1 MRKPDFFIVGAPKC
15 GTTAM
20 NDYLQAHPEIFIPAK
35 KEIHFFGADLQFQRP
50 RVTLP
55 EYLSYFAPVQRE
67 KRVGEA
73 SVWYLYS
80 QQAAAEIKSFSPAAR
95 ILIMLRNPVDMMYSL
110 HSQRLYNDNENLV
123 NFEEALAAEADR
135 RQGKRLYQNALN
147 TMGFFYRAAATY
159 TPQVQRYFEVFGREQ
174 VHVII
179 FDDFTEAT
187 DEVYCQNPA
196 AQHPLRVTVIAGPGV
211 TAAVTSG
218 VCTRGGTA
226 KCVVKARFKPLVSDK
241 TTCAAQTLMKIVH
254 VISGLSTGGAE
265 MMLYK
270 LLSLLNRTAFE
281 TEVVSLVAVGPV
293 GEQIQAL
300 QVPVWTLG
308 MRRRVPNPVGLYRLV
323 HRLRQDPPHLLQT
336 WMYHADLIGGLAAK
350 LAGGIP
356 VVWNIR
362 HGTFGA
368 QGGNRSSRLAMKA
381 CGPLSRWLPTRI
393 ICCSEVSFS
402 ARPSGAP
409 VRALRVGDSRR
420 GTTRWVGGAL

>member
-187 DEVYCQNPA
+187 DEVYCQTCEFLAVDSKFQPEFRIVNANKGVHSSALRSFLRYP
-196 AQHPLRVTVIAGPGV
+196 QEPVRWLQQLWSLSPVRLGLRSKIRQLNTRYESRSPLDPE
-211 TAAVTSG
+211 
-218 VCTRGGTA
+218 
-226 KCVVKARFKPLVSDK
+226 L
-241 TTCAAQTLMKIVH
+241 
-254 VISGLSTGGAE
+254 
-265 MMLYK
+265 
-270 LLSLLNRTAFE
+270 
-281 TEVVSLVAVGPV
+281 
-293 GEQIQAL
+293 
-300 QVPVWTLG
+300 
-308 MRRRVPNPVGLYRLV
+308 RRRLQAEFAPEVERLSALLRRDLSHWCQTKQPVQ
-323 HRLRQDPPHLLQT
+323 HRL
-336 WMYHADLIGGLAAK
+336 
-350 LAGGIP
+350 
-356 VVWNIR
+356 
-362 HGTFGA
+362 
-368 QGGNRSSRLAMKA
+368 S
-381 CGPLSRWLPTRI
+381 
-393 ICCSEVSFS
+393 
-402 ARPSGAP
+402 
-409 VRALRVGDSRR
+409 
-420 GTTRWVGGAL
+420 